1 MKAVFQTVYGN
12 SDVLRY
18 GDQENPDIKPN
29 QVLVRNY
36 ASSVNPRDCLIRSG
50 RYQLQFLVP
59 KFPLILG
66 SDLAGEVLETGRRVK
81 GFKPGDR
88 VFGMKNPMEGLSTY
102 AEQVAVPAANVAL
115 IPGHL
120 SYIEAAGVP
129 LCGLTAWQALVG
141 HANLSA
147 GKHVL
152 VVGASGGV
160 GSYSVQIAKALGAT
174 VTAVCSGAN
183 AEMVKALGA
192 DGVIDYQRS
201 DFTGKKDRYDIIFDT
216 VGRHNLKRYGPVLKP
231 GGFFVSTIPSPENL
245 KAMAVT
251 RARSLLSKTALRAE
265 VVMVKASGR
274 ELQRIGQ
281 LIEQGKVTPL
291 IDRVFPLEETAAAH
305 DLSRSLRA
313 KGKIILD
320 IPARS

>member
-1 MKAVFQTVYGN
+1 MKAVFQTAYGS

-18 GDQENPDIKPN
+18 GDQKDPDIKPN
-29 QVLVRNY
+29 EVLVRNY

-66 SDLAGEVLETGRRVK
+66 SDLAGEVLKTGRRVK

-88 VFGMKNPMEGLSTY
+88 VFGMKNPFEGLSTY
-102 AEQVAVPAANVAL
+102 AEQVAVPAANIAL

-141 HANLSA
+141 HANLRA
-147 GKHVL
+147 GQHVL

-160 GSYSVQIAKALGAT
+160 GSYAVQIAKALGAT

-183 AEMVKALGA
+183 SETVKSLGA
-192 DGVIDYQRS
+192 DRVIDYLQS
-201 DFTGKKDRYDIIFDT
+201 DFTREKDRYDIIFET
-216 VGRHNLKRYGPVLKP
+216 VGSQDLKRCSPVLKP
-231 GGFFVSTIPSPENL
+231 GGFFVSTIPSPGNL

-251 RARSLLSKTALRAE
+251 RVRSLFSKTAVRAG
-265 VVMVKASGR
+265 VVMVKPSGP
-274 ELQRIGQ
+274 ELQRIAQ

-291 IDRVFPLEETAAAH
+291 IDRVFALQETGAAH

-320 IPARS
+320 IPARA

>member
-1 MKAVFQTVYGN
+1 MKAVFQTAYGK

-18 GDQENPDIKPN
+18 GDQKPPVIEAD

-66 SDLAGEVLETGRRVK
+66 SDLAGEILETGPRVK

-88 VFGMKNPMEGLSTY
+88 VFGMKNPLEGLATY
-102 AEQVAVPAANVAL
+102 AEQVAVPAANLAL

-141 HANLSA
+141 HASLSA
-147 GKHVL
+147 GKDVL

-160 GSYSVQIAKALGAT
+160 GSYAVQIAKALGAT
-174 VTAVCSGAN
+174 VTAVCSGPN
-183 AEMVKALGA
+183 AETVKALGA
-192 DGVIDYQRS
+192 DRVIDYRQS
-201 DFTGKKDRYDIIFDT
+201 DFTREDTRYDIIFET
-216 VGRHNLKRYGPVLKP
+216 VGQQDLKRCAPVLKP
-231 GGFFVSTIPSPENL
+231 GGCFVSTIPSPGNL

-251 RARSLLSKTALRAE
+251 RVRSLFSKTAVKAE
-265 VVMVKASGR
+265 VVMVKPSGP
-274 ELQRIGQ
+274 ELQRIAQ
-281 LIEQGKVTPL
+281 LVEQGKVTPL
-291 IDRVFPLEETAAAH
+291 IDRVFPLQEAGAAH
-305 DLSRSLRA
+305 DLSRTLRA

-320 IPARS
+320 IPSGA